1 MVSEI
6 RVYIEGGGDSRFG
19 KDQLRKGFRIFLED
33 LYQEARQRGVRFHPP
48 VLCGGRNSAFDD
60 FRTALVSHPHAFN
73 VLLVDAEAP
82 VIATPWA
89 HLKIRDG
96 WDNPGVNDDSCHLMV
111 QTMEAWFIADA
122 DALASYYGQGFH
134 RGAIPANPNVE
145 SIAKAAIET
154 ALVNSTRHTGKQKYN
169 KIQDASRL
177 LERID
182 PDIVRAKAPH
192 CDRLFTLLAGKM
204 T

>member
-19 KDQLRKGFRIFLED
+19 KDQLRKGFRIFLND
-33 LYQEARQRGVRFHPP
+33 LYQEARQSGVRFHPP

-60 FRTALVSHPHAFN
+60 FRTALACHPHAFN

-82 VIATPWA
+82 VTATPWA
-89 HLKIRDG
+89 HLKSRDG
-96 WDNPGVNDDSCHLMV
+96 CDNPGVNDDCCHLMV

-122 DALASYYGQGFH
+122 DALAAYYGQGFL
-134 RGAIPANPNVE
+134 RSAIPANPNVE

-154 ALVNSTRHTGKQKYN
+154 ALVNATRHTGKQKYK

-177 LERID
+177 LERMD
-182 PDIVRAKAPH
+182 PAVVRGKAPH

-204 T
+204 A